1 MHAGQNVKMM
11 PGAVAAC
18 ALPMALGLLF
28 TGLILVGGNSNERF
42 MTLPIA
48 LCFLFG
54 TPLSAWLACR
64 RLRNIKDPKRLSKW
78 GVNFWAGLKWAT
90 LIHLSSALLYT
101 LGFFVVTSLD
111 NDVMATAHENVIF
124 SILFMSGFINAILW
138 CVLTLP
144 FSLLCATIFWRVT
157 KFPEDV
163 SVF

>member
-11 PGAVAAC
+11 PGAMAAC

-42 MTLPIA
+42 MTLPVA
-48 LCFLFG
+48 LCFLCG

-64 RLRNIKDPKRLSKW
+64 RLRNIKDSARLKRW
-78 GVNFWAGLKWAT
+78 GTVFWAGLKWASLVHIAAAT
-90 LIHLSSALLYT
+90 LYT
-101 LGFFVVTSLD
+101 ISFSVIRLNEMGVVGALGGDEL
-111 NDVMATAHENVIF
+111 F
-124 SILFMSGFINAILW
+124 SITFMSGFINAILW
-138 CVLTLP
+138 GVLTLP
-144 FSLLCATIFWRVT
+144 FALLCATIFWRVT

>member
-18 ALPMALGLLF
+18 VLPMGLLF
-28 TGLILVGGNSNERF
+28 TGLILAGGHSNERF

-64 RLRNIKDPKRLSKW
+64 RLRNIKDAKRLKRW
-78 GVNFWAGLKWAT
+78 GTIFWAGLKWSSLVHIGAAT
-90 LIHLSSALLYT
+90 LYTISFSVVRLNEMGAVSALGGDEL
-101 LGFFVVTSLD
+101 
-111 NDVMATAHENVIF
+111 F
-124 SILFMSGFINAILW
+124 SIAFMSGFINAMLW
-138 CVLTLP
+138 GVLTLP
-144 FSLLCATIFWRVT
+144 FALLCATIFWRVT